1 MLKFMHY
8 HRSSVLYSMSGHS
21 HNDADAI
28 HVFSVN
34 MLLKKTYMYLLVVM
48 IKNILNYANQEK
60 QEKEFFCHFKIIFA
74 VKLYGV
80 INP

>member
-1 MLKFMHY
+1 MIDVYKCLNGLKT
-8 HRSSVLYSMSGHS
+8 RCQVAL
-21 HNDADAI
+21 
-28 HVFSVN
+28 
-34 MLLKKTYMYLLVVM
+34 LLKKPNMYLLVVM

-60 QEKEFFCHFKIIFA
+60 QEFFYHFKITFA